1 MAKSQP
7 KRVLTQADVEVLL
20 EEYEA
25 EKGRVNELRME
36 VAALKREIE
45 IWQKRSERSEQEA
58 LRWKKTADEWRI
70 EFMKR
75 SKGES

>member
-25 EKGRVNELRME
+25 EKSRVNELRME
-36 VAALKREIE
+36 VAALKREVE
-45 IWQKRSERSEQEA
+45 IWQKRSSERAEQEA
-58 LRWKKTADEWRI
+58 LRWKTTSDEWRHRVH
-70 EFMKR
+70 EAA
-75 SKGES
+75 